1 MANDVATCNGAEDAG
16 RADQVAGQQVSGGG
30 PDVAVAPF
38 SADGLKLRAA
48 DVLARGPGGPHIS
61 GGPPAAD
68 EATPELFGLCV
79 EAVKS
84 LLAERRTDV
93 RRCCG
98 DGVEQAELVGWL
110 AADATER
117 EMPGAVKARALGKRA
132 AKEAAAAPQE
142 AAEEAKSARKRVLRE
157 AG

>member
-1 MANDVATCNGAEDAG
+1 MENDVATCNGAEDAG
-16 RADQVAGQQVSGGG
+16 RADEVAGQQVSGGG

-117 EMPGAVKARALGKRA
+117 QEEGLRRIANTCPVSRSLHPDIDQDVHLTFLRA
-132 AKEAAAAPQE
+132 EA
-142 AAEEAKSARKRVLRE
+142 
-157 AG
+157 